1 MHKTGRLI
9 IGTLFAVMILSILGA
24 TGHAT
29 TVTFYTSEVAFKAAV
44 STSLLEDFE
53 SFAPKDTALPSFTSN
68 GVTYTGFA
76 GSPFPNVWVLSPGY
90 TVVGPGV
97 GITTTS
103 ILVAN
108 GDEDFTADFSIPY
121 TAIGF
126 DTYFNG
132 LGPTT
137 VKVFG
142 ATGLLDLIAFP
153 GNLDD
158 KEYLGIVSTDPITSF
173 RWTSTDGSRLDTGV
187 DNISV
192 SSAPVPEPSTMLLLG
207 SGLVGLIGFRR
218 KFKK

>member
-1 MHKTGRLI
+1 MLKAARLI
-9 IGTLFAVMILSILGA
+9 TLVTCAALISMVL
-24 TGHAT
+24 AT
-29 TVTFYTSEVAFKAAV
+29 TGYTTMTWYSTKADFDAAI
-44 STSLLEDFE
+44 STTLLEDFG

-76 GSPFPNVWVLSPGY
+76 GTPFPNVWVHSPGY
-90 TVVGPGV
+90 TNFGAGV
-97 GITTTS
+97 GTNTTS
-103 ILVAN
+103 MLTAN
-108 GDEDFTADFSIPY
+108 GDEDFTADFSTPY

-142 ATGLLDLIAFP
+142 ATGLLDSITFP

-173 RWTSTDGSRLDTGV
+173 RWTSTDGALSDTGI

-192 SSAPVPEPSTMLLLG
+192 SPAHTPEPTTMLLLG
-207 SGLVGLIGFRR
+207 SGLLGLLGLRR